1 MKSKQIAVCKSNAKF
16 LKYLFS
22 APTATSCVKAFRFKL
37 RYSENLLAGHQDVP
51 AKFNSVSNNSINQY
65 NL

>member
-22 APTATSCVKAFRFKL
+22 APTATSCAKAFRFKL
-37 RYSENLLAGHQDVP
+37 LHSENLLAGGQDVP
-51 AKFNSVSNNSINQY
+51 S
-65 NL
+65 